1 MNPKYS
7 FNPINVTWFS
17 LISHCSDREN
27 LADTSVHPEPDRPS
41 NNHTTPSV
49 TPDPQSTL
57 NTSTSSPLEED
68 TSEILGPD
76 YHLLSRRER
85 TQAELLVETLAREL
99 VSHDKSLTALLDTW
113 AGKSTLDLMEDIF
126 PSHSSSP
133 RRRSSGHVGHRWA
146 LHRWWR
152 YSLYTALPNNR
163 VDFMRTGLI
172 NTRALCLKLII
183 LVLGLILLR

>member
-1 MNPKYS
+1 MNPKYF

-17 LISHCSDREN
+17 LFSHCSDGEN
-27 LADTSVHPEPDRPS
+27 LADTSVYPEPDRPS

-85 TQAELLVETLAREL
+85 THAELLVETLAREL

-126 PSHSSSP
+126 PSH
-133 RRRSSGHVGHRWA
+133 RRSSGHVGHRWA
-146 LHRWWR
+146 LNRWR
-152 YSLYTALPNNR
+152 YSPYTALPNNQ
-163 VDFMRTGLI
+163 VDFMLTGLI

-183 LVLGLILLR
+183 LVLDLILLR